1 MTWQTSLPIITSS
14 LLTIVGVS
22 SFVMNAKSI
31 HDTSKTNSLIRQR
44 SSIRKYAVDVLN
56 VMQNYTNL
64 EIAYLR
70 ERLKI
75 DQDLA
80 NNKSISNDRSIY
92 VYQLKHDL
100 KQAEVALQSKI
111 WNSHIEISRLEF
123 RDLQSAIF
131 KSFRRIKILTKNIN
145 IEHSSFETDLE
156 INVLNGELNNEIQA
170 LLKQF
175 ATAQNKLTK
184 DIQNISLFD
193 SLKQKFHKK

>member
-156 INVLNGELNNEIQA
+156 
-170 LLKQF
+170 
-175 ATAQNKLTK
+175 
-184 DIQNISLFD
+184 
-193 SLKQKFHKK
+193 

>member
-92 VYQLKHDL
+92 VYQLKRDL

-175 ATAQNKLTK
+175 ATVQNKLTK

>member
-14 LLTIVGVS
+14 LLTIVGIS

-175 ATAQNKLTK
+175 ATVQNKLTK

>member
-70 ERLKI
+70 ARLKI

-175 ATAQNKLTK
+175 TTVQNKLTK

>member
-175 ATAQNKLTK
+175 ATVQNKLTK